1 MARKVQNVL
10 TYLFR
15 FIGILIVMFGGSALD
30 SENFVL
36 PAKICIIGM
45 LLLFASVLVEN
56 LKHR

>member
-1 MARKVQNVL
+1 MARKVQNTL

-15 FIGILIVMFGGSALD
+15 FIGILIVMLGGSTLD

-45 LLLFASVLVEN
+45 LLLLASVLVEN
-56 LKHR
+56 LEHR